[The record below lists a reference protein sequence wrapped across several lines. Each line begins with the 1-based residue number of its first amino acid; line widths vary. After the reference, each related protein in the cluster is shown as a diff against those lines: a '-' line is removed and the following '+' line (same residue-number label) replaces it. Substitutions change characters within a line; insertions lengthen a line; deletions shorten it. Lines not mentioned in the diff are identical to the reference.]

1 MFKLVKSPTVKHS
14 LYTVGFR
21 SLCSP
26 VRSGFFSI
34 TLLVCVVEGISR
46 VTTMSFIVA
55 TDAHC
60 HSILAETTVERQTGL
75 WAQQMI
81 GQRHSTCPLSLSNQL
96 ITGFSVMTL
105 SVCTKPS
112 YYTVHKYNPQLHDL
126 KCRDET
132 TVDCIRRPRSGS
144 CLYRCQYYGTISP
157 VMFY

>member
-60 HSILAETTVERQTGL
+60 HSILAETTAWRDRQTD
-75 WAQQMI
+75 
-81 GQRHSTCPLSLSNQL
+81 RSLSSADDWPATQHMPL
-96 ITGFSVMTL
+96 VIVQSVDHWLQCCDTFCMYKTFL
-105 SVCTKPS
+105 
-112 YYTVHKYNPQLHDL
+112 LH
-126 KCRDET
+126 CAQVQPT
-132 TVDCIRRPRSGS
+132 T
-144 CLYRCQYYGTISP
+144 T
-157 VMFY
+157 